1 MSLNLS
7 QLNVGKVNQPALSE
21 PSAYVPIL
29 AGNTEFPQ
37 ITVIRPDII
46 PYNEYYDRHALLTYQ
61 VNSPIGAPYM
71 ANGQVGVS
79 TSASVILAAR
89 STRKTVI
96 IRNNDT
102 ASTTMTVGVS
112 APTFTINSGMVLS
125 GGQSITLDF
134 TGAIMA
140 TSPGSVIASYIET
153 YY

>member
-21 PSAYVPIL
+21 PSAYAPIL

-46 PYNEYYDRHALLTYQ
+46 PYNEYYDRHVLLTYQ
-61 VNSPIGAPYM
+61 TNSPIGAPYM
-71 ANGQVGVS
+71 ANGQVSVS
-79 TSASVILAAR
+79 TSQSVILSAR

-96 IRNNDT
+96 IRNNDST
-102 ASTTMTVGVS
+102 TTMTVGVS

-125 GGQSITLDF
+125 GGQNITLDF

-140 TSPGSVIASYIET
+140 ISPGGVIASYIET